1 MNIFE
6 NKANLFYIFFITN
19 SDVNIKNLMTYC
31 LDQTIFKMS
40 IVEMAKKLKLVFSVT
55 KLLMIYDGYL

>member
-55 KLLMIYDGYL
+55 QLLMIYDGYL